1 MKKEINVL
9 TVCGSGVVSSS
20 MLGSRVKEIL
30 EKVGIYANILGTQPQ
45 MVKSYVD
52 KGKVDLVVTSSP
64 ISDLNSVPVIKGI
77 PLLTGV
83 GEEEC
88 IEEIIKIAKEIVE
101 KKST

>member
-20 MLGSRVKEIL
+20 ILGSKVKEIL
-30 EKVGIYANILGTQPQ
+30 EKAGIYANVLGTQPQ

-64 ISDLNSVPVIKGI
+64 ISDSISVPIIKGI

-101 KKST
+101 KKSA